1 MCVIVMCYLI
11 HLSDLHCPLHCP
23 HHHPVIAWLDL
34 HLETYQ
40 HEPFV
45 YPGNQKTRK
54 QKNVF
59 NKIHSFI
66 QSYNSLKTA
75 CN

>member
-1 MCVIVMCYLI
+1 MCVIVVCYVI

-45 YPGNQKTRK
+45 YPGNQKHV
-54 QKNVF
+54 N
-59 NKIHSFI
+59 NKINLIKSVHS
-66 QSYNSLKTA
+66 YRVTTA
-75 CN
+75 